1 MKLSH
6 RLSNIVKMI
15 TPQYVHVWDCCC
27 DHGLLGAEI
36 LNQKLATT
44 THFVDIVPELMQQ
57 VEHKLQLFYPLTTYA
72 TDNADTAQH
81 WQVHCLDVAQ
91 LPLNNYQGRQLVIIA
106 GVGGDLMLQMV
117 QQLIYTHPSL
127 SLDFLLC
134 SVNNVAKLR
143 AMLNANHCQLID
155 EQLISENR
163 RYYELL
169 YVRRPATN
177 QIKQSSAPL
186 ISLLGDK
193 IWQSHCAEQSVVIER
208 YLKNVLIHYRKTANS
223 KSAIDISLYE
233 GYQHIADSL
242 QLASEV

>member
-6 RLSNIVKMI
+6 RLSSLANMTSSHYDHI
-15 TPQYVHVWDCCC
+15 WDCCC
-27 DHGLLGAEI
+27 DHGLLGTEL
-36 LNQKLATT
+36 LNRQLTKQV
-44 THFVDIVPELMQQ
+44 HFVDIVPELMQQ
-57 VEHKLQLFYPLTTYA
+57 LEQKLSHFYPITPHTES
-72 TDNADTAQH
+72 H
-81 WQVHCLDVAQ
+81 WQVHCLDVAE
-91 LPLNNYQGRQLVIIA
+91 LPLDSFKGQHLIVIA
-106 GVGGDLMLQMV
+106 GIGGNLMTQMV
-117 QQLIYTHPSL
+117 AGIINAHPSL
-127 SLDFLLC
+127 TLDFLLC

-177 QIKQSSAPL
+177 LVKQTLAPL
-186 ISLLGDK
+186 ISLFGDK

-223 KSAIDISLYE
+223 KSAMDISLYE

>member
-57 VEHKLQLFYPLTTYA
+57 VEHKLKLFYPLTAYA
-72 TDNADTAQH
+72 TDTRPH

-91 LPLNNYQGRQLVIIA
+91 LPLHDYQGRQLVIIA
-106 GVGGDLMLQMV
+106 GVGGDLMLQMI
-117 QQLIYTHPSL
+117 QKLMNAHPSL

-134 SVNNVAKLR
+134 PVHHVAKLR

-155 EQLISENR
+155 EQLVSENR

-169 YVRRPATN
+169 YVTRPATN
-177 QIKQSSAPL
+177 LLNPISAPL
-186 ISLLGDK
+186 ISLFGDK
-193 IWQSHCAEQSVVIER
+193 IWQSHSAEQSVVIER

-223 KSAIDISLYE
+223 KSAMDISLYE